1 MFLQRNDED
10 LEVEDGIS
18 IGATSSLSVMKKI
31 LPSKCLGLQIESTLS
46 PRNPIQKILL
56 ILEDLLVQD
65 DTSIGGT
72 SFSAAVQCREGS
84 FVPLCKS
91 ANGQRTPLS
100 VIPIQKCPRF
110 PNPTASLRRPETD
123 RARRPQPMDMPEW
136 RVVGIIALHTN
147 EINHCLVVVDQIY
160 ALLPFCVLCLVCA
173 YDFLVLGGLL

>member
-1 MFLQRNDED
+1 M
-10 LEVEDGIS
+10 EDGIS

-84 FVPLCKS
+84 FVPAKVQMGS
-91 ANGQRTPLS
+91 
-100 VIPIQKCPRF
+100 
-110 PNPTASLRRPETD
+110 
-123 RARRPQPMDMPEW
+123 
-136 RVVGIIALHTN
+136 
-147 EINHCLVVVDQIY
+147 
-160 ALLPFCVLCLVCA
+160 ALLSL
-173 YDFLVLGGLL
+173 